1 MRHILHI
8 IHMQIH
14 LHLHIHIPIIYI
26 YTYIHIY
33 IYTYIHI
40 YMYMHVLIQ
49 ILQYTW
55 SHTFPQ
61 DVVRPAASNRSLLS
75 TGQRAVC
82 RGTRLHG
89 GSEWLATTQ
98 PTCGSGKS
106 SRYRRMF
113 WFFLPG
119 KYVFKICV
127 CIYIYILYLYINTY
141 ILTCDIPVNV
151 CGNTER
157 VPLAKVWSQT
167 NVHQEHQGACTC
179 MHA

>member
-1 MRHILHI
+1 MIHMRHILHI

-14 LHLHIHIPIIYI
+14 LHIQLHLHLHIPIIYV
-26 YTYIHIY
+26 
-33 IYTYIHI
+33 YTYIHI
-40 YMYMHVLIQ
+40 YMYIYVLIQ
-49 ILQYTW
+49 IQILIHIHFQYTW

-119 KYVFKICV
+119 KPVFKICV
-127 CIYIYILYLYINTY
+127 CINIYIYIIS
-141 ILTCDIPVNV
+141 I
-151 CGNTER
+151 
-157 VPLAKVWSQT
+157 
-167 NVHQEHQGACTC
+167 H
-179 MHA
+179 